1 MTTTT
6 AASAL
11 DAGLT
16 QRLSQG
22 LVAFLETNTLPAGLM
37 HPDVFCDLS
46 LPQWRIQTT
55 GADALNV
62 YGAKAIPDPRPCLRS
77 SADPAS
83 SGFVFSSRNAR
94 RTHRARTGT
103 RASFCAR
110 RSARA
115 ASRRF
120 RFTARAT
127 GIAQHKPN
135 TRARLPSVVR
145 SVRRARGCQVNSDAT
160 AVAAVC

>member
-22 LVAFLETNTLPAGLM
+22 LVAFLETNTLPAGSM

-62 YGAKAIPDPRPCLRS
+62 YGAKAIRTSAVSRAGAPSPRR
-77 SADPAS
+77 AAS
-83 SGFVFSSRNAR
+83 SSSSRNAR